1 MAGRRRDRRSLRI
14 VLVALGVALF
24 AYLVADMGAGTIL
37 AQVSRFGWW
46 FAVICLLNAAWFLFQ
61 ALAWRTIQREHLRGV
76 RLARLLELKFISD
89 ALNTLLPTANLG
101 GEAARLHLSRN
112 FLTRKQAL
120 AGILVDKTVEYG
132 AGIPFMAL
140 GFLAAWAGGFFPKPL
155 LLPALLCL
163 AISLA
168 GVLIFAAFQL
178 KGMHPV
184 LAALSRVAPPL
195 RRAIAERER
204 QIRRL
209 GLQLVRLYRV
219 PRRRTLAAWSWH
231 FLARLSGVLETYL
244 IMRVLGWPVGF
255 GHALFITAMVAG
267 INTVFFLMPGQW
279 GIAEGSHLFIL
290 HSLGYPP
297 LLGLSMGVIKRVRKL
312 AFAAAGVPLYY
323 AASRRSAPP
332 AAGDARG

>member
-1 MAGRRRDRRSLRI
+1 MAGRGGGRQALRI
-14 VLVALGVALF
+14 FLVALGVALF
-24 AYLVADMGAGTIL
+24 ACLVADMGAGTIL

-61 ALAWRTIQREHLRGV
+61 ALAWRTIQREHLHGV
-76 RLARLLELKFISD
+76 RLARLFGLKLVSD

-101 GEAARLHLSRN
+101 GEAARLHLSRS
-112 FLTRKQAL
+112 FMTRKLAL
-120 AGILVDKTVEYG
+120 AGLLVDKTVEYG

-140 GFLAAWAGGFFPKPL
+140 GFLAAWAGGFFPRPL

-163 AISLA
+163 VVSLA

-184 LAALSRVAPPL
+184 LAALARVAPPL
-195 RRAIAERER
+195 QRAIAERER

-219 PRRRTLAAWSWH
+219 PRGRTLAAWSWH
-231 FLARLSGVLETYL
+231 FLARLTGVLETFL
-244 IMRVLGWPVGF
+244 IMRVLGWPVGL

-290 HSLGYPP
+290 HSMGYPP
-297 LLGLSMGVIKRVRKL
+297 LIGLSMGVIKRVRKL

-323 AASRRSAPP
+323 AASRRGAPP
-332 AAGDARG
+332 RAGESRG